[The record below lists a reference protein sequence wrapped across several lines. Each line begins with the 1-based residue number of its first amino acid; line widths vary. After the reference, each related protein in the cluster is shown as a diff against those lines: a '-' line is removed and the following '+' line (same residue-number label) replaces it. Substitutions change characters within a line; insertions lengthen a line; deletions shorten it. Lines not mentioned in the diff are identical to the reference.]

1 MKDSNTYSFSNLYE
15 YITDKGIVVPDTS
28 TVKKNVEDAFKEKWG
43 ANISTDPETLT
54 GRLIEGIT
62 MLIVNVLG
70 VNALNANSFNLSSA
84 VGAWLDNIGALFDV
98 ARKPGE
104 TDTLYRNRII
114 NSNSRGAGF
123 AASIANAIG
132 KVDGVTH
139 VCVLDNGNAD
149 PAVLPYGASYGM
161 AVNAHSVF
169 IAVAGGNDASVADAI
184 YKTKSLGCA
193 YHIPST
199 VGGCGER
206 VNVEIK
212 DDKDNAITTVTFYR
226 PKIVMFKITATV
238 LDDVYT
244 GTNIE
249 KSVQDAMLSLFN
261 GRTINT
267 IITDSVIKAAIAQ
280 NAGGAICDSLAIQ
293 RWDTGKTNIDDV
305 EEGEATWSNVDTITL
320 LPYEYSA
327 ITAYDITVNVA

>member
-1 MKDSNTYSFSNLYE
+1 MADPTYSFSNLFSYV
-15 YITDKGIVVPDTS
+15 TDKGIVVPDTS
-28 TVKKNVEDAFKEKWG
+28 RVKGEVEDAFKEKWG

-70 VNALNANSFNLSSA
+70 VNALNASSFNLSSA
-84 VGAWLDNIGALFDV
+84 VGAWLDNIGALFGV
-98 ARKPGE
+98 ERLAGE
-104 TDTLYRNRII
+104 TDALYRTRIV

-132 KVDGVTH
+132 KVAGVTH

-149 PAVLPYGASYGM
+149 PAVLPYRASYGM

-169 IAVAGGNDASVADAI
+169 IAVADGNAADIADAI

-199 VGGCGER
+199 VGECGER
-206 VNVEIK
+206 VNVEIT
-212 DDKDNAITTVTFYR
+212 DDEDNAITTVTFYR
-226 PKIVMFKITATV
+226 PKIVLFKITANV

-244 GTNIE
+244 GTDIE
-249 KSVQDAMLSLFN
+249 TSVQDAMLSLFN

-267 IITDSVIKAAIAQ
+267 IITDGEIKAAIAQ

-293 RWDTGKTNIDDV
+293 RWDTGKTNINEVD
-305 EEGEATWSNVDTITL
+305 EGEATWGDVDTITL
-320 LPYEYSA
+320 RPYEYSA
-327 ITAYDITVNVA
+327 ITASDITVNVA